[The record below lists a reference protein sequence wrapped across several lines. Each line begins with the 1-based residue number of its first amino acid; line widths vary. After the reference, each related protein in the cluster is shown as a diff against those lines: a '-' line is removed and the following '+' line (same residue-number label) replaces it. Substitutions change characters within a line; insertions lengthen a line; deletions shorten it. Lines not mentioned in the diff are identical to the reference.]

1 MKPVK
6 VTISDIPID
15 IELVQFIKKI
25 KAQIEKLNLEL
36 KSTDNSGQREL
47 KDNFLTDLYKKL
59 DEFVIAK

>member
-6 VTISDIPID
+6 VTISDISID
-15 IELVQFIKKI
+15 IDPVQFIKKI

-47 KDNFLTDLYKKL
+47 KNNFLNDLYNKL
-59 DEFVIAK
+59 DEFVITK